1 MTKKKDTRKS
11 SSEPAADDDI
21 EIVFPPLSEIRKRA
35 EENARKSLIESEN
48 VNETSSPES
57 NSSSDNNSDE
67 QEE

>member
-1 MTKKKDTRKS
+1 
-11 SSEPAADDDI
+11 
-21 EIVFPPLSEIRKRA
+21 VFPPLSEIRKRA

>member
-1 MTKKKDTRKS
+1 MTKKKGYSKKFVR
-11 SSEPAADDDI
+11 PAADDGI